1 MKVMNIATRYS
12 GFAVIA
18 TLLNL
23 LTQEVSL
30 QIYAGF
36 LDVYIGIFVG
46 TIVGLMCKYYLDK
59 QFIFSYQTQSSAYDA
74 QTFFAYSLTGIGP
87 TLLFWM
93 MEVGFDLI
101 YGTKTA
107 RYVGAVIGLTIG
119 YVVKY
124 QLDKHYVFSK
134 QDI

>member
-1 MKVMNIATRYS
+1 
-12 GFAVIA
+12 
-18 TLLNL
+18 
-23 LTQEVSL
+23 
-30 QIYAGF
+30 
-36 LDVYIGIFVG
+36 
-46 TIVGLMCKYYLDK
+46 MCKYYLDK

-101 YGTKTA
+101 YGTKRA

>member
-1 MKVMNIATRYS
+1 MN
-12 GFAVIA
+12 
-18 TLLNL
+18 
-23 LTQEVSL
+23 
-30 QIYAGF
+30 
-36 LDVYIGIFVG
+36 
-46 TIVGLMCKYYLDK
+46 K
-59 QFIFSYQTQSSAYDA
+59 QFIFSYQPQSSIDDA
-74 QTFFAYSLTGIGP
+74 QTFFAYSLTGIGT

-93 MEVGFDLI
+93 TEIGFELI

-124 QLDKHYVFSK
+124 QLDKRYVFSK